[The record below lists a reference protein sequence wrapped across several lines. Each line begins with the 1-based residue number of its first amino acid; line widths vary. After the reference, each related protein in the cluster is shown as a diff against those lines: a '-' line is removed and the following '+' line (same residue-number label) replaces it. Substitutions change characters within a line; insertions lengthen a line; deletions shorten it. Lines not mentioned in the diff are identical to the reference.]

1 MVLTFFFLK
10 GTQQREI
17 MIRESIQL
25 NRDFGS
31 FVHNVPTVKA
41 GKRNPNVKYYNMMLQ
56 SQDEIYRSV
65 SYNKEIR
72 SELLNVQN
80 HK

>member
-1 MVLTFFFLK
+1 MHVVLKLRAIF
-10 GTQQREI
+10 RY
-17 MIRESIQL
+17 
-25 NRDFGS
+25 RDFGS
-31 FVHNVPTVKA
+31 FVHNVPTVQA